1 MIKLEVIDIA
11 INGDKIAKDNLGKV
25 YFLKSNKIQI
35 GNIVYINEENQ
46 DILKVEITEK
56 NILPKCF
63 KNNMCN
69 NCPLMPIK
77 YIHQLELKQNIVKQ
91 ALKKQG
97 KLNKEELDNLK
108 LTIVSDENIFK
119 YRNKIELTYDNQ
131 KNICGYVVNQID
143 NVKNIENNIQK
154 NTEKNNFNKQIYKQ
168 ILKIDECIL
177 AKDNI
182 NKIITNIYEIISEV
196 LTKQEISKLKRIMI
210 RENYLGEIDIN
221 FKLDKKVNLKI
232 DKKTYAKLD
241 EKIQI
246 KLLKNNIHRISIND
260 EIKYILNKEYE
271 FKMKISN
278 YLFKI
283 DTSNFFQVNDFM
295 TYRLYDEIVK
305 KMLTIDNYRDKKVL
319 ELYSGVGT
327 ITIYLAK
334 YVKNILGIE
343 INQRAEQLSKENAK
357 INKVN
362 NVNFKS
368 GDAKKLIEKY
378 INDYDILIVD
388 PPRKG
393 ISKQEISQILNS
405 NIQNI
410 IYVSCN
416 PVTLARDISYLK
428 EKYILDNNISIVDM
442 FPNTNHV
449 ECIALFSKFNVN

>member
-25 YFLKSNKIQI
+25 YFLKLNKIQI

-46 DILKVEITEK
+46 DILKVEVTEK

-63 KNNMCN
+63 KNNICN

-77 YIHQLELKQNIVKQ
+77 YIYQLELKQNIVKQ

-108 LTIVSDENIFK
+108 LNVISDDNLYNNIFK
-119 YRNKIELTYDNQ
+119 YRNKIELNYDNQ
-131 KNICGYVVNQID
+131 KNICGYVVHQID
-143 NVKNIENNIQK
+143 NVKNTEKNI
-154 NTEKNNFNKQIYKQ
+154 EKNNFNKQ

-182 NKIITNIYEIISEV
+182 NKIIKNIYEIISEV

-241 EKIQI
+241 EKTQI

-260 EIKYILNKEYE
+260 EIKYVSDKEYE

-305 KMLTIDNYRDKKVL
+305 KMLIIDNYRDKKVL

-334 YVKNILGIE
+334 YVKKILGIE

-362 NVNFKS
+362 NVDFKS
-368 GDAKKLIEKY
+368 RDAKKLIDKY

-393 ISKQEISQILNS
+393 ISKKEISQILNS

-428 EKYILDNNISIVDM
+428 EHYTLDNNISIIDM

-449 ECIALFSKFNVN
+449 ETVALLSKLN

>member
-1 MIKLEVIDIA
+1 MIKLEIIDIA

-97 KLNKEELDNLK
+97 KLTKEELDNLK

-119 YRNKIELTYDNQ
+119 YRNKIELTYDSQN
-131 KNICGYVVNQID
+131 NICGYV
-143 NVKNIENNIQK
+143 NNIGKSISK
-154 NTEKNNFNKQIYKQ
+154 NEYNKN

-177 AKDNI
+177 TKNNI
-182 NKIITNIYEIISEV
+182 NRVIKNIYDIISDI
-196 LTKQEISKLKRIMI
+196 LTKKEILNLSRIII

-221 FKLDKKVNLKI
+221 FKLDKDNIKDDIENNI
-232 DKKTYAKLD
+232 DK
-241 EKIQI
+241 KIQI

-260 EIKYILNKEYE
+260 EIKYISDKEYE

-305 KMLTIDNYRDKKVL
+305 KMLTIDNYKDKKVL

-357 INKVN
+357 INEIT
-362 NVNFKS
+362 NVDFKS
-368 GDAKKLIEKY
+368 GDAKKLIDKY

-428 EKYILDNNISIVDM
+428 EHYTLDNNITIIDM

-449 ECIALFSKFNVN
+449 ESVVLLSRKSS

>member
-119 YRNKIELTYDNQ
+119 YRNKIELTYDSQN
-131 KNICGYVVNQID
+131 NICGYV
-143 NVKNIENNIQK
+143 NNIGKSISK
-154 NTEKNNFNKQIYKQ
+154 NEYNKN

-177 AKDNI
+177 TKNNI
-182 NKIITNIYEIISEV
+182 NRVIKNIYDIISDI
-196 LTKQEISKLKRIMI
+196 LTKKEILNLSRIMI

-221 FKLDKKVNLKI
+221 FKLDKDNIKDDIENNI
-232 DKKTYAKLD
+232 DK
-241 EKIQI
+241 KIQI

-260 EIKYILNKEYE
+260 EIKYISDKEYE

-305 KMLTIDNYRDKKVL
+305 KMLTIDNYREKKVL

-334 YVKNILGIE
+334 YVKKILGIE

-362 NVNFKS
+362 NVDFKS
-368 GDAKKLIEKY
+368 GDAKKLIDKY

-428 EKYILDNNISIVDM
+428 EHYTLDNNISIIDM

-449 ECIALFSKFNVN
+449 ESVVLLSRKSS

>member
-63 KNNMCN
+63 KNNICN

-182 NKIITNIYEIISEV
+182 NKIIKNIYEIISEV

-221 FKLDKKVNLKI
+221 FKLDKKINQKL

-278 YLFKI
+278 YLFKL

-295 TYRLYDEIVK
+295 TYRLYNEIVK
-305 KMLTIDNYRDKKVL
+305 KMLTIDNYKDKKVL

-357 INKVN
+357 INEIT
-362 NVNFKS
+362 NVDFKS
-368 GDAKKLIEKY
+368 GDAKKLIDKY

-393 ISKQEISQILNS
+393 ISKQEISQILNY

-428 EKYILDNNISIVDM
+428 EHYTLDNNISIIDM

-449 ECIALFSKFNVN
+449 ESVVLLSRKSS

>member
-119 YRNKIELTYDNQ
+119 YRNKIELNYDNQ

-221 FKLDKKVNLKI
+221 FKLDKKINQKL

-260 EIKYILNKEYE
+260 KIKYISDKEYE
-271 FKMKISN
+271 FKMKIGK
-278 YLFKI
+278 YIFKL
-283 DTSNFFQVNDFM
+283 DTINFFQVNDFM

-362 NVNFKS
+362 NVDFKS